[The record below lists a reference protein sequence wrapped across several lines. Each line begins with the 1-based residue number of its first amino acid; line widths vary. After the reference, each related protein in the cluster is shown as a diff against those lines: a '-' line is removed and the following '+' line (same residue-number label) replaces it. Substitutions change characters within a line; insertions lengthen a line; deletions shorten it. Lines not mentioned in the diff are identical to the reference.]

1 MLEFKN
7 TLLTEALVVNMGS
20 ATVEMCTERLADE
33 LIRSS
38 QGEVNIPNLTN
49 DEITSLLGHITT

>member
-1 MLEFKN
+1 M
-7 TLLTEALVVNMGS
+7 AS
-20 ATVEMCTERLADE
+20 ATLEICTERLADE
-33 LIRSS
+33 LIRAS